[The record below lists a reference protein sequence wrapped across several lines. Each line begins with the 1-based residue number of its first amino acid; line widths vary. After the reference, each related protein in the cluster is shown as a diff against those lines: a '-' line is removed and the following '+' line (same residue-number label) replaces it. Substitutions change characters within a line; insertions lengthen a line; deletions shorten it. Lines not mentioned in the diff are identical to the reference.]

1 MTEETSNYILNSSRE
16 YSLYVCSNR
25 AIPKVTDGLKDG
37 QRKALWVLKPKTDKI
52 KTISLAGE
60 MIS

>member
-25 AIPKVTDGLKDG
+25 AIPKVTDGLKEFLSPT
-37 QRKALWVLKPKTDKI
+37 KEHAEWLVSKLN
-52 KTISLAGE
+52 GE
-60 MIS
+60 